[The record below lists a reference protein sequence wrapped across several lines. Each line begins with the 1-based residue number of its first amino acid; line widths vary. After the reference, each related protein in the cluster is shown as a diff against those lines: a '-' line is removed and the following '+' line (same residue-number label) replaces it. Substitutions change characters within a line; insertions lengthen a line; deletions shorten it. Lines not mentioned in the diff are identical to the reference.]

1 MSVAQKAKPMKN
13 AYSYIR
19 FSTPMQAR
27 GNSYARQ
34 LAASRKYANEKG
46 FFLVEDLRL
55 FDKGISAKDGRNRT
69 HGALGTFL
77 DKVRAGEI
85 QKESALLV
93 ESLDRLSREQ
103 LLKQLRQFLEI
114 IELGIEIHTIHDH
127 MVYTE
132 ESVNREPHQLHI
144 SLISMARGREETKI
158 KMDRVSDAWRAKRE
172 LAKKYKTPMSSMV
185 PYWMTL
191 NQATRKIE
199 LIEERA
205 KVVRRIFNWVLDEK
219 RGKRWISR
227 ELNRQDIPTWRGGKG
242 WEETFVARILSN
254 PACWGAHLSYAA
266 KRMSG
271 YYDANA
277 DLIEG
282 YYPPVVTKEEFYR
295 VRAIRAAAA
304 PGNKGSTDRVT
315 NLFPTL
321 LWDGEYN
328 VKMAVIRKSGDD
340 LDPLRWTYLVSDIHR
355 RTPNTKQTRTNLAYK
370 LFERVVLEF
379 LWELNWDKLTTK
391 DGQSPQAKLVVAK
404 KTEACE
410 MQKRLERL
418 LDMVENDGPQPDL
431 MARIKDRRK
440 ELDVLK
446 TEITK
451 ITTQQENQFYIG
463 SGNYS
468 EAAKRLKT
476 LYQKGDFETRCKL
489 KTELNRLIARIDIYA
504 RGVTGLKVI
513 IGLEDLPTIK
523 ITLRAGTV
531 LWFVYNF
538 DGLLAR
544 IDEMDEADLYT
555 VQPTFTLKPEAAP
568 AAGHRPPNLAQISGH
583 PRRAKRSANRDSG
596 GGS

>member
-1 MSVAQKAKPMKN
+1 MSVHRKAKQVKN

-27 GNSYARQ
+27 GNSYSRQ
-34 LAASRKYANEKG
+34 MAASRQYAKEKG
-46 FFLVEDLRL
+46 FYLVEDLKL

-69 HGALGTFL
+69 HGALGIFL

-114 IELGIEIHTIHDH
+114 IELGIEIHTIHDR

-158 KMDRVSDAWRAKRE
+158 KMDRVAAAWKAKRE
-172 LAKKYKTPMSSMV
+172 LAKKHKTPMSAMV
-185 PYWMTL
+185 PYWMAL
-191 NQATRKIE
+191 NKATGKIE
-199 LIEERA
+199 LITERA
-205 KVVRRIFNWVLDEK
+205 QVVRQIFNWAMNEK
-219 RGKRWISR
+219 HGKRWICR
-227 ELNRQDIPTWRGGKG
+227 ELNRQNTPTWRGGKG
-242 WEETFVARILSN
+242 WEETFVARILNN

-266 KRMSG
+266 KKMSG

-277 DLIEG
+277 DLIED
-282 YYPPVVTKEEFYR
+282 YYPPVVKKEDFYR
-295 VRAIRAAAA
+295 LRAIRAAAA
-304 PGNKGSTDRVT
+304 PGRKASTDRLT

-328 VKMAVIRKSGDD
+328 VKMAVIRKAGDD

-355 RTPNTKQTRTNLAYK
+355 IAPDTKRTRTNLAYK

-379 LWELNWDKLTTK
+379 LWELNWDRLTTK
-391 DGQSPQAKLVVAK
+391 DNQTPLAKLVAAK
-404 KTEACE
+404 KAEAIE
-410 MQKRLERL
+410 MQKRLTRL
-418 LDMVENDGPQPDL
+418 LDMVENDGPQADL

-440 ELDVLK
+440 ELDVLQS
-446 TEITK
+446 EITK

-463 SGNYS
+463 SGDYS
-468 EAAKRLKT
+468 AAEKRLQA
-476 LYQKGDFETRCKL
+476 LYQKGDYETRCQL
-489 KTELNRLIARIDIYA
+489 KEELNRLIARIDIYA
-504 RGVTGLKVI
+504 RGVTGLKLI
-513 IGLEDLPTIK
+513 QGFEHLPTVK

-531 LWFVYNF
+531 LWFVYDF
-538 DGLLAR
+538 DGLQAR
-544 IDEMDEADLYT
+544 IDELDEANLYA
-555 VQPTFTLKPEAAP
+555 VQPTCKLKPEVAP
-568 AAGHRPPNLAQISGH
+568 AEGHRPPNLAQISGH
-583 PRRAKRSANRDSG
+583 SRRGKRPAK
-596 GGS
+596 